1 MLSGPDVGQIL
12 APDLI
17 RWVGGN
23 ARDSKFGISVGLRCL
38 STPMCDATTPCK
50 AQKAFKKVIIIAAKA
65 QTSDIRH
72 QTSGIRH
79 QASGIRQG
87 TTASRVLDSG

>member
-1 MLSGPDVGQIL
+1 
-12 APDLI
+12 
-17 RWVGGN
+17 
-23 ARDSKFGISVGLRCL
+23 
-38 STPMCDATTPCK
+38 MCDATTPCK

-72 QTSGIRH
+72 QTSDIRHQASGIRH